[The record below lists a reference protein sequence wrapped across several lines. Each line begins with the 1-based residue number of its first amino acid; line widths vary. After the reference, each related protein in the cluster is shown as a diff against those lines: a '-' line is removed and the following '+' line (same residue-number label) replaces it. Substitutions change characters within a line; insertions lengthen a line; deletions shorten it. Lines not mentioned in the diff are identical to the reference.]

1 MKRALALGLL
11 KAFGWSP
18 VGEYPNAPKSVLVI
32 APHTSNW
39 DFVILI
45 VMAPVFGVKASW
57 IAKKSLFRPPLGW
70 FMRKWGGMP
79 VERGQSK
86 DLVAQLSE
94 QFRSRDELM
103 LGIPVEGTRGRVE
116 YWKSGFYHI
125 AKAANVPLVCVT
137 VDYKKKEAGFGP
149 TIELTDSMTRDM
161 DRVREF
167 YEGIS
172 PRFPEKS
179 GPIRLR
185 AELD

>member
-1 MKRALALGLL
+1 MKRALALLVFKLL
-11 KAFGWSP
+11 GWKP
-18 VGEYPNAPKSVLVI
+18 VGEYPSAPKSVLVI

-45 VMAPVFGVKASW
+45 ALAPIFGVKASW
-57 IAKKSLFRPPLGW
+57 IAKASLFRPPLGW

-79 VERGQSK
+79 VHRSK
-86 DLVAQLSE
+86 SADLVAQLSE
-94 QFRSRDELM
+94 QFKNRDRLM
-103 LGIPVEGTRGRVE
+103 LGIPVEGTRARAD

-125 AKAANVPLVCVT
+125 AKAANVPLVCVS
-137 VDYKKKEAGFGP
+137 VDYKEKEAGFGP
-149 TIELTDSMTRDM
+149 TIVLTDSMTNDM

-167 YEGIS
+167 YEGIT

-179 GPIRLR
+179 GPIRLK